1 VIVWLAS
8 FPRSGNTFF
17 RIALNRL
24 YEVPTY
30 VVYDVDGVAAQ
41 IGTDLMDAR
50 DRPASFEEM
59 RASDEVHFVKTHR
72 RRDDPVIA
80 DEDQAICLVR
90 DGRDAVVSWAR
101 LWTADHAGEPDYE
114 TRFAEEARTIIT
126 RSTGG
131 TGGWGQNVLSWH
143 RSNSPA
149 PAWVRFDDLIA
160 APETTVRDAVTKTA
174 PGLAPA
180 AGAAIPTFGELH
192 DREPGF
198 FRSGTVGTHRTELP
212 DDLHDLFWA
221 QPDNEEAMRLNGY
234 QR

>member
-1 VIVWLAS
+1 VIVWLSS

-24 YEVPTY
+24 YDVPTY

-50 DRPASFEEM
+50 DRPGTFEQM

-80 DEDQAICLVR
+80 DEDRAICLVR

-114 TRFAEEARTIIT
+114 ARFAEEARTIIT
-126 RSTGG
+126 RRTGG

-143 RSNSPA
+143 HSTSPA
-149 PAWVRFDDLIA
+149 PIWVRFEDLIA
-160 APETTVRDAVTKTA
+160 DPETAVRAAVAEAA

-180 AGAAIPTFGELH
+180 AHADIPGFDELRG
-192 DREPGF
+192 REPGF
-198 FRSGTVGTHRTELP
+198 FRSGTTGTHRSELP
-212 DDLHDLFWA
+212 PDLHDLFWD
-221 QPDNEEAMRLNGY
+221 QPDNAEAMRLNGY
-234 QR
+234 RP

>member
-24 YEVPTY
+24 YGVPTY
-30 VVYDVDGVAAQ
+30 VVYDVDGVAEQ

-50 DRPASFEEM
+50 DRPADFAEL
-59 RASDEVHFVKTHR
+59 RASDDVHFVKTHR

-80 DEDQAICLVR
+80 DEDRAVCLVR

-114 TRFAEEARTIIT
+114 TRFAAEARAMIT
-126 RSTGG
+126 RRTGG

-143 RSNSPA
+143 HSTSPA
-149 PAWVRFDDLIA
+149 PVWVRFDDLIA
-160 APETTVRDAVTKTA
+160 HPEATVRNAVTKAA

-180 AGAAIPTFGELH
+180 AQAAIPTFGELH

-198 FRSGTVGTHRTELP
+198 FRKGATGTHRAELP

-221 QPDNEEAMRLNGY
+221 QPDNAEAMRLNGY
-234 QR
+234 RP